1 MEWKLVLSG
10 LIGLL
15 FLYFLGTVFVQP
27 LRFLLR
33 LATCVLVGGVLLAV
47 INFVFGYYGLHIAI
61 NPVTILTAGILQF
74 PGVILLVLINY
85 FILA

>member
-1 MEWKLVLSG
+1 MEWKPVLSG

-15 FLYFLGTVFVQP
+15 LLCFLGTVFVKP

-33 LATCVLVGGVLLAV
+33 LATCVLVGGVLLVV

-61 NPVTILTAGILQF
+61 NPVTLLTAGILQL